1 MFVAMVIA
9 RAASIFVSS
18 TIVYLIQCGH
28 FGLDSKSICVA
39 WFTGLIRGA
48 IAFALV
54 LQIESEHKK
63 ILVSTVLGIAI
74 ITTIGLTN
82 LLSPYTRFIGL
93 ESSSSQEIYFEL
105 MSKNVNTNDLI
116 YNQTI
121 ESSGLSWFHRNW
133 QKIDEKYLK
142 PTFGGK
148 KIEEEQKKVWDK
160 LWADDEV
167 EINQL

>member
-1 MFVAMVIA
+1 MFVAMVVG
-9 RAASIFVSS
+9 RAASIFMSS
-18 TIVYLIQCGH
+18 AIVYLLQWGH

-54 LQIESEHKK
+54 LQIESEHQKV
-63 ILVSTVLGIAI
+63 LVSTTLGIALL
-74 ITTIGLTN
+74 TTICLTN

-105 MSKNVNTNDLI
+105 MSKTANTDDKI
-116 YNQTI
+116 YTQTI

-133 QKIDEKYLK
+133 QKIDEKYLT
-142 PTFGGK
+142 PIFGGM

-160 LWADDEV
+160 LWADDEI
-167 EINQL
+167 EINKL